1 MLDMDRIKSDFAHAS
16 KRRCSER
23 GCTLGL
29 GGLGN
34 HLVLKGEELCPDRQS
49 RRLPMCDCI
58 IFVADGSIIIGIVE
72 LKSKT
77 ADPGQIEKKLAN
89 SSRIALDILGKYL
102 DSRIEPVLYHIVLCK
117 GWRTAEHRAIT
128 SRKIKVRGRSEKYN
142 IITDHCGV
150 SLSTVISKYKK

>member
-1 MLDMDRIKSDFAHAS
+1 MLDMDRIKSDFAHALR
-16 KRRCSER
+16 RRCSER
-23 GCTLGL
+23 SCILRL

-77 ADPGQIEKKLAN
+77 ADPDQIEKKLIN
-89 SSRIALDILGKYL
+89 SSRIALDVLDKYL
-102 DSRIEPVLYHIVLCK
+102 DSRIEPEFYHIVLCK
-117 GWRTAEHRAIT
+117 KWRTVEHGAIT
-128 SRKIKVRGRSEKYN
+128 SRKIKVRGKSRKYD
-142 IITDHCGV
+142 IITDHCG
-150 SLSTVISKYKK
+150 SSFSTIISKYKR